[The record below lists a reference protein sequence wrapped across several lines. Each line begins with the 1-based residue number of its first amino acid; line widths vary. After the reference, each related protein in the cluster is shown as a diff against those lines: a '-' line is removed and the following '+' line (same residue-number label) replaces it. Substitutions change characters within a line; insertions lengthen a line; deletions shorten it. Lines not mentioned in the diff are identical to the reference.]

1 MEIKN
6 MHFTSR
12 HTFIAIVFLLFAN
25 ISNSFDVTEHYF
37 LKDSTLN
44 EAPQE
49 LRETCLEEY
58 VSRNIYLKKFI
69 LYAPP
74 TTVLSLSVGSY
85 AYFMG
90 LTGLLT
96 LAPSELLFVTGF
108 GLWYVATPVILGTA
122 VTLEV
127 RNSIE
132 YFRNRSVVR
141 LLDAL
146 RLNEPSNK
154 HVRKFIKKFRKKHPE
169 SSITDDQIFSE
180 ILSLDKNG
188 SLCNGELTGSN
199 SDKVRKLL
207 AKNKHLYK
215 YLSSL

>member
-1 MEIKN
+1 
-6 MHFTSR
+6 MHFTSK

-25 ISNSFDVTEHYF
+25 ISNSFDGFENSF
-37 LKDSTLN
+37 SKDSTLT

-49 LRETCLEEY
+49 LRETCLDEY
-58 VSRNIYLKKFI
+58 ALRNAYLKKFI
-69 LYAPP
+69 IFAPP

-132 YFRNRSVVR
+132 YFRNRSVIR
-141 LLDAL
+141 LVDAL
-146 RLNEPSNK
+146 RLDEPSNK
-154 HVRKFIKKFRKKHPE
+154 HVRKFLKKFRKKYPE

-180 ILSLDKNG
+180 VLSLDKNG
-188 SLCNGELTGSN
+188 SLCNGKLTETS
-199 SDKVRKLL
+199 SDKIRKLL
-207 AKNKHLYK
+207 AKNKHIYK
-215 YLSSL
+215 YLGSL